1 MLRKI
6 LCVGLL
12 SFASI
17 FSTIVTANDHLGLYD
32 FDLKIKTLTAKA
44 QNLDPQVLKLGLQA
58 YLKARQQGF
67 DPQQLLT
74 IVDYTKPST
83 EPRMWVIDIKN
94 NDVLFQEL
102 VAHGK
107 NSGNTVATTF
117 SNQPRSLKSSLGVFL
132 TQNTYIGRHG
142 YSLRLSGLER
152 GFNDMAL
159 LRDIVVHAA
168 AYVSRL
174 SVGRSWGCF
183 ALNPVAAKSVIDT
196 IKDGTVIFAYYPDKK
211 WLSHSKFLS

>member
-12 SFASI
+12 SLASL
-17 FSTIVTANDHLGLYD
+17 FSTIVFAADQIGL
-32 FDLKIKTLTAKA
+32 FDLDVKIKTLTAKA
-44 QNLDPQVLKLGLQA
+44 QNLDPPVLKLGLQA

-67 DPQQLLT
+67 DSQELLT
-74 IVDYTKPST
+74 IVDYTKPSS
-83 EPRMWVIDIKN
+83 EPRMWVIDMKN
-94 NDVLFQEL
+94 NNILFQEL

-107 NSGNTVATTF
+107 NSGNNIATSF
-117 SNQPRSLKSSLGVFL
+117 SNQPHSLKSSLGVFV

-168 AYVSRL
+168 AYVSKS
-174 SVGRSWGCF
+174 SVGRSWGLFCI
-183 ALNPVAAKSVIDT
+183 KSCCCEI
-196 IKDGTVIFAYYPDKK
+196 
-211 WLSHSKFLS
+211 SHKYH